1 MIAIRIA
8 GVLAALSLL
17 AVTPASGSGPFPD
30 VIPLPTGF

>member
-1 MIAIRIA
+1 
-8 GVLAALSLL
+8 VLAALSLL